1 LRDSDIGLNQSV
13 IIMNGGHVC
22 CAIGVLLREEYW
34 SSVGWGGALVVQ
46 NVRTVVSR
54 ERVVTERP
62 SGRRIVR
69 HGRGFC
75 FLTVDARALGWW
87 LGGRTTDGN

>member
-1 LRDSDIGLNQSV
+1 
-13 IIMNGGHVC
+13 MNDGHVC

-75 FLTVDARALGWW
+75 DSSAPNPL
-87 LGGRTTDGN
+87 